1 MQIVP
6 GEPIEANEGDVLA
19 VPVLA
24 DLTWGPG
31 AEWAVDSL
39 GDWVAGQFDAQEFTG
54 KAGQLLEVPTAGAL
68 PYGRV
73 VFVGLGE
80 EADAESLRRAAGTV
94 ARATARDTRIVTTL
108 HAVDIDG
115 AVEAVAFG
123 AHLGQYRF
131 DKYKSEAKPPLTED
145 FVLAGADDATETR
158 VAISHGTIIA
168 AAVALARD
176 LINEP
181 AVAKPP
187 AMLAARAE
195 EIASANGLTIRV
207 YTEDE
212 ILEEGFGG
220 LAAVNAGS
228 DQPARMVVIEYDP
241 VGAATTV
248 AIVGK
253 GIVFD
258 SGGLTIKPAASMET
272 MKTDMSGAAAV
283 FATLQAVAEL
293 ELRVRVIG
301 IAPLTEN
308 MTGGKAQ
315 RPGDVLTA
323 RNGKTIEVLNTDAE
337 GRLIL
342 ADGLSLAV
350 EREPDI
356 VVDVATL
363 TGSCA
368 IALGPSI
375 AGMWSNDDGVADR
388 VLAAAARAGEKLW
401 RMPLEREYRSHIDSE
416 IADMKNTGERY
427 GGAISASLLL
437 SEFVGETPWAHLD
450 IAGPARSSKAEHYLS
465 KGATGFGVRTLV
477 ALVEDLAAD

>member
-1 MQIVP
+1 
-6 GEPIEANEGDVLA
+6 
-19 VPVLA
+19 
-24 DLTWGPG
+24 
-31 AEWAVDSL
+31 
-39 GDWVAGQFDAQEFTG
+39 
-54 KAGQLLEVPTAGAL
+54 
-68 PYGRV
+68 
-73 VFVGLGE
+73 
-80 EADAESLRRAAGTV
+80 
-94 ARATARDTRIVTTL
+94 
-108 HAVDIDG
+108 
-115 AVEAVAFG
+115 
-123 AHLGQYRF
+123 
-131 DKYKSEAKPPLTED
+131 
-145 FVLAGADDATETR
+145 
-158 VAISHGTIIA
+158 
-168 AAVALARD
+168 
-176 LINEP
+176 
-181 AVAKPP
+181 
-187 AMLAARAE
+187 
-195 EIASANGLTIRV
+195 
-207 YTEDE
+207 
-212 ILEEGFGG
+212 
-220 LAAVNAGS
+220 
-228 DQPARMVVIEYDP
+228 MVVIEYDP